1 MEIRPLSLD
10 GVFEI
15 IPRRFGDNRGFFS
28 ETYNAEAFR
37 KVPGGSEAFVQ
48 DNHSLSAVTGT
59 LRGLHF
65 QLPPRAQAKLVRVVR
80 GSIYDVVVDIRRGS
94 PSFGRWVGLHVS
106 AEKWNQIF
114 VPKGFAHGFLTLE
127 PNTEVI
133 YKVTDF
139 YSAEHERSVRFD
151 DPAIGVKWPAVTSS
165 FVVSDKDR
173 DAPMLA
179 GTDTGFNYAG
189 FPGSEISGAGPSRQ

>member
-1 MEIRPLSLD
+1 MEIRPLALD
-10 GVFEI
+10 GVYEVT
-15 IPRRFGDNRGFFS
+15 PRRFGDRRGFFS

-65 QLPPRAQAKLVRVVR
+65 QEPPRAQAKLVRVAH
-80 GSIYDVVVDIRRGS
+80 GSIYDVAVDIRRGS
-94 PSFGRWVGLHVS
+94 PTFGRWIGLTLS
-106 AEKWNQIF
+106 ADKGNQIF

-133 YKVTDF
+133 YKVTEL
-139 YSAEHERSVRFD
+139 YSADHERSIRFD
-151 DPAIGVKWPAVTSS
+151 DPHIGVKWPAVASV

-173 DAPMLA
+173 DAAGLA
-179 GTDTGFNYAG
+179 DIETGFVYAG
-189 FPGSEISGAGPSRQ
+189 MVGSEISGSKA

>member
-1 MEIRPLSLD
+1 MEIRPLALN
-10 GVFEI
+10 GAFEI
-15 IPRRFGDNRGFFS
+15 VPRRFGDHRGFFS

-80 GSIYDVVVDIRRGS
+80 GSIFDVVVDIRKGS
-94 PSFGRWVGLHVS
+94 SSFGRWVGLHVS

-127 PNTEVI
+127 PDTEVI

-139 YSAEHERSVRFD
+139 YSAEHDRSVRFD
-151 DPAIGVKWPAVTSS
+151 DPAIGIAWPPIASS

-173 DAPMLA
+173 NAPLLA
-179 GTDTGFNYAG
+179 DIETGFVFAG
-189 FPGSEISGAGPSRQ
+189 LPGAEISGAKVNP

>member
-1 MEIRPLSLD
+1 MEIRPLALD

-15 IPRRFGDNRGFFS
+15 IPGRFGDHRGFFS
-28 ETYNAEAFR
+28 ETYNAEAFS
-37 KVPGGSEAFVQ
+37 KVPGGNEVFVQ
-48 DNHSLSAVTGT
+48 DNHSLSAVMGT

-80 GSIYDVVVDIRRGS
+80 GSVYDVVVDIRKGS
-94 PSFGRWVGLHVS
+94 PTFGRWIGLHVS

-127 PNTEVI
+127 PDTEVI

-139 YSAEHERSVRFD
+139 YSAESERSVRFD
-151 DPAIGVKWPAVTSS
+151 DPAIGITWPAVGSS
-165 FVVSDKDR
+165 FVLSDKDR
-173 DAPMLA
+173 NAPLLGGIA
-179 GTDTGFNYAG
+179 TGFTYSG
-189 FPGSEISGAGPSRQ
+189 FPGSEISGAGRSGQ

>member
-1 MEIRPLSLD
+1 MEIRPLALD

-15 IPRRFGDNRGFFS
+15 IPRRFGDRRGFFS

-48 DNHSLSAVTGT
+48 DNHSLSGVTGT

-80 GSIYDVVVDIRRGS
+80 GAIYDVVVDIRRGS
-94 PSFGRWVGLHVS
+94 PTFGRWVGLDVS

-127 PNTEVI
+127 PDTEVI

-151 DPAIGVKWPAVTSS
+151 DPAIGVTWPAVASS
-165 FVVSDKDR
+165 YIVSDKDR
-173 DAPMLA
+173 DAPFLA
-179 GTDTGFNYAG
+179 GTNTGFAYG
-189 FPGSEISGAGPSRQ
+189 GRPGSESSDASPAKR